1 MTSCAIIIPAVS
13 EDYLLQNCI
22 KNCISQSWKNIKI
35 YLVLDNIPEKRI
47 NDSRLSYL
55 RCEGHI
61 SKKRN
66 FAAKHSKEKY
76 LAFIDSDAY
85 PENKW
90 IENGINYLL
99 KNKNFE
105 GLITGPDLAFPNE
118 KGIEKIL
125 SYVNKSIFISGS
137 KNYRKKINSKSKI
150 VKQASSCNM
159 LIERSLYENIGGMDE
174 DVYVGE
180 DIAFCNKLNNK
191 NKKIYFLNNFT
202 IYHKTRSLVP
212 FFAQRFVYGTS
223 VISSFKHSGLLKN
236 FEFFIPFFIVIL
248 PIIIFIFFNKFFLLN
263 VEIYFLISLIVIFE
277 ALYISN
283 VKNFLIVYVVILIS
297 TVLFGLGTMT
307 SLFISKKKVNK
318 IYLHR

>member
-22 KNCISQSWKNIKI
+22 KNCKGQSWKNIKI
-35 YLVLDNIPEKRI
+35 YLVLDNIPEKKI
-47 NDSRLSYL
+47 NDSRIIYL
-55 RCEGHI
+55 KCEGHI

-105 GLITGPDLAFPNE
+105 GLVTGPDLAFPNE
-118 KGIEKIL
+118 KGFEKIL

-137 KNYRKKINSKSKI
+137 KNYRKKINSKSKF

-180 DIAFCNKLNNK
+180 DIAFCDKLKNN
-191 NKKIYFLNNFT
+191 NKKIYFLNNFI

-223 VISSFKHSGLLKN
+223 VTSSFKHSGLLKN

-248 PIIIFIFFNKFFLLN
+248 PIIMFIFFNKFFLLN
-263 VEIYFLISLIVIFE
+263 IEIYFLMSLIIIIE
-277 ALYISN
+277 SLYISN
-283 VKNFLIVYVVILIS
+283 LKNFLIIYVIILIS
-297 TVLFGLGTMT
+297 TVLFGLGTMM
-307 SLFISKKKVNK
+307 SLFISEKKVNK

>member
-22 KNCISQSWKNIKI
+22 ENCIRQSWKNIKI
-35 YLVLDNIPEKRI
+35 YLVLDNIPEKKI
-47 NDSRLSYL
+47 NDNRIFYL
-55 RCEGHI
+55 KCEGHI

-118 KGIEKIL
+118 KGFEKIL

-137 KNYRKKINSKSKI
+137 KNYRKKINSKSKF

-180 DIAFCNKLNNK
+180 DIAFCDKLKNN
-191 NKKIYFLNNFT
+191 NKKIYFLNNFS

-223 VISSFKHSGLLKN
+223 VTSSFKHSGLLKN

-263 VEIYFLISLIVIFE
+263 IEIYFLMSLIIIIE
-277 ALYISN
+277 SLYISN
-283 VKNFLIVYVVILIS
+283 LKNFLIIYVIILIS
-297 TVLFGLGTMT
+297 TVLFGLGTMM
-307 SLFISKKKVNK
+307 SLFVSEKKINK